1 MLLREET
8 STFWNE
14 KRKKKTPAVVI
25 LRMFQLRTQQC
36 VARSWV
42 KLRSSSSKPKAIMW
56 GICGDKKMKGLNR

>member
-14 KRKKKTPAVVI
+14 KRKKTPAVVI
-25 LRMFQLRTQQC
+25 LRMFQLRTQQS